1 MLNYRK
7 AMYVFTCLLRH
18 NTGIKFTCI
27 MTVAEKTVQHA
38 QNWLLQS
45 VPPQYSLCTGLARSV
60 CIKNVQTLA
69 HSVIAS
75 LLTQY
80 SLTTPSVQPQY
91 RLSTPQSRP
100 QYSLNI
106 ASVQP
111 QYTSVHLYTPS
122 VQPQYSFS
130 KCLQKQC

>member
-27 MTVAEKTVQHA
+27 MTVAEKRVQHA

-69 HSVIAS
+69 HSVRAS

-91 RLSTPQSRP
+91 RLSIP
-100 QYSLNI
+100 
-106 ASVQP
+106 
-111 QYTSVHLYTPS
+111 LYTLSTTS

-130 KCLQKQC
+130 KCLQKQCENKSPVLCWIENTKE